1 MLSLRLSR
9 KLKFSLTLWAREPI
23 EGWWAH
29 ARFFGISQFL
39 CLFFPLSLLPSSSP
53 SLSFFPFLPS
63 SSSLPLPSLPSSSP
77 SLSLLLSFS
86 LPSLSVSFPLTPCPC
101 PYLFLPLFHPV
112 SLSPFVSVSLSPS
125 LSLFVS
131 VLLSES
137 LRFSRFHFL
146 SFHPCVDAA
155 LPGVIQRR
163 VAALISSDATLQRH
177 SLLLR
182 V

>member
-29 ARFFGISQFL
+29 AQFFGISQFL
-39 CLFFPLSLLPSSSP
+39 CLFFPLSL
-53 SLSFFPFLPS
+53 
-63 SSSLPLPSLPSSSP
+63 LPSSSP

-125 LSLFVS
+125 LSLF
-131 VLLSES
+131 LSSSLSSS

-146 SFHPCVDAA
+146 SFPPCVDAA